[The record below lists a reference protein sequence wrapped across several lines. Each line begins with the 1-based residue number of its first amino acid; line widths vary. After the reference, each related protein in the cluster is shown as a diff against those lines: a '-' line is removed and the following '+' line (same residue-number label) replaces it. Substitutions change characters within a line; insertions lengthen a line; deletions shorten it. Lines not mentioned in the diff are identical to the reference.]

1 VTSTRYLSPL
11 ALVLVA
17 VTVLAASTAAAARSS
32 GRTASTTVD
41 GTWSCPVPALNGY
54 RAVKVDS
61 ARALGIAAAGATIAT
76 LLANGFLVGIDAGPI
91 GNAPGHVLV
100 SRSCVRMKTP
110 TSFTR
115 GDLSGPDTLQASYVC
130 DAPKRVLV
138 RVKAVLTSKAVW
150 VKGPSFLAVNRN
162 VKAATLVV
170 KSSSGRP
177 LAYAQLTGK
186 RAQLWSDPI
195 ACTRA

>member
-1 VTSTRYLSPL
+1 MSTRYLTPL
-11 ALVLVA
+11 ALVLIA
-17 VTVLAASTAAAARSS
+17 VTVLAASTTAAARSS
-32 GRTASTTVD
+32 GGGASTTVD

-54 RAVKVDS
+54 RAIKVET

-76 LLANGFLVGIDAGPI
+76 LLVDDFLVGIDAGPI
-91 GNAPGHVLV
+91 GNTPGHVLV
-100 SRSCVRMKTP
+100 SRSCLRMKRA

-130 DAPKRVLV
+130 DATKRVLV
-138 RVKAVLTSKAVW
+138 RVKAVLSSKAVW
-150 VKGPSFLAVNRN
+150 IKGQSFLAVNRN

-170 KSSSGRP
+170 KTSSGRP
-177 LAYAQLTGK
+177 VAYAQLTGK
-186 RAQLWSDPI
+186 KAQLWSDPI